1 MRVCKSRDGF
11 PNIYETEVSTKLRTE
26 GIIYNM
32 LRVVAT
38 RVTRMPVS
46 PAAWSS
52 SSSTSFFDGGVGG
65 GEEAGDCGGGG
76 RVVFADGVITVWQ
89 LTPSYPASH
98 DVHMQL
104 PVNPLTTPP
113 LMQ

>member
-1 MRVCKSRDGF
+1 
-11 PNIYETEVSTKLRTE
+11 
-26 GIIYNM
+26 M
-32 LRVVAT
+32 LKIVAT
-38 RVTRMPVS
+38 RATRMPVS

-52 SSSTSFFDGGVGG
+52 SSCISFFGDGGVGG
-65 GEEAGDCGGGG
+65 GGGGGEAGGGGGGGGGG

-98 DVHMQL
+98 DVHVQL
-104 PVNPLTTPP
+104 PVDPLTTPP